1 MWEGSSRV
9 SILGILLARTASG
22 LLSDLAGWRSAY
34 AVSAAITFAQLLAL
48 LRLVPN
54 DARSGVEMRYTAL
67 VASIVRLFQTNRALH
82 SRATQGFLIF
92 TAITLL
98 WTPMVLRCA
107 PHSSR
112 FLSRGWEI
120 AAEFVEPGNTATDDR
135 RPAFQAMIDAVM
147 TKLPTFTIIVVHS
160 FSWFFATSS
169 SSSSTSASRRRTG

>member
-1 MWEGSSRV
+1 MWEGSSRI

-112 FLSRGWEI
+112 FLTSGARLRLLPVARLGNRGRVRR
-120 AAEFVEPGNTATDDR
+120 AGQHRDR
-135 RPAFQAMIDAVM
+135 RSPACLSSHDRRGDDQAAD
-147 TKLPTFTIIVVHS
+147 VHHH
-160 FSWFFATSS
+160 
-169 SSSSTSASRRRTG
+169 RRP